1 MFDPFRKEE
10 IRSLREKI
18 AELEEENSK
27 LLLQLEKRDEKT
39 KKAVTTKQ
47 EAEREIN
54 EAQKRISTLEGEL
67 EKLKVET
74 KSELSFRFS
83 VNFAGNRFEDVLF
96 LLDSM
101 RSKLSTLITIYLAK
115 DRTLENIPKDVFDLM
130 ESSSISQI
138 EKINSST
145 GKVIFYDADNIV
157 RLVILPVFP
166 IQDTEYVIDIRFKTG
181 PLKDSIHVEKILVI
195 NAHAGETFIGIM
207 EAGAFIEHELI
218 RSSVMGKHSK
228 GGWSQKRFQ
237 SLVEEDIKHHADKVR
252 DALHP
257 IIEKNRDIQY
267 IFAGGEGRLIKMI
280 LEGYEYPVVSKS
292 IDPQAMSP
300 QQVLKEIMSVRL
312 YGL

>member
-10 IRSLREKI
+10 IRNLREKI

-27 LLLQLEKRDEKT
+27 LSLQLEKRDEKT

-83 VNFAGNRFEDVLF
+83 VNFSGNRFEDVLF

-115 DRTLENIPKDVFDLM
+115 DRTLENIPKDVNALM

-207 EAGAFIEHELI
+207 ETGAFIEHELI

>member
-1 MFDPFRKEE
+1 
-10 IRSLREKI
+10 
-18 AELEEENSK
+18 
-27 LLLQLEKRDEKT
+27 
-39 KKAVTTKQ
+39 
-47 EAEREIN
+47 
-54 EAQKRISTLEGEL
+54 
-67 EKLKVET
+67 
-74 KSELSFRFS
+74 
-83 VNFAGNRFEDVLF
+83 
-96 LLDSM
+96 
-101 RSKLSTLITIYLAK
+101 

-130 ESSSISQI
+130 ESSSISHI

-166 IQDTEYVIDIRFKTG
+166 IQDTEYVLDKRFKTD
-181 PLKDSIHVEKILVI
+181 PLKDSLQMEKILVI

-207 EAGAFIEHELI
+207 ETGAFIEHELI

-267 IFAGGEGRLIKMI
+267 VFSAGEGRLLKMI
-280 LEGYEYPVVSKS
+280 LEGYEYPVASKS
-292 IDPQAMSP
+292 IDPQALNP
-300 QQVLKEIMSVRL
+300 QQVLKEVMSVRM

>member
-27 LLLQLEKRDEKT
+27 LSLQLEKRDEKT

-83 VNFAGNRFEDVLF
+83 VNFSGNRFEDVLF

>member
-10 IRSLREKI
+10 IRNLREKI

-27 LLLQLEKRDEKT
+27 LSLQLEKRDEKT

-83 VNFAGNRFEDVLF
+83 VNFSGNRFEDVLF

-195 NAHAGETFIGIM
+195 NAH
-207 EAGAFIEHELI
+207 
-218 RSSVMGKHSK
+218 
-228 GGWSQKRFQ
+228 
-237 SLVEEDIKHHADKVR
+237 
-252 DALHP
+252 
-257 IIEKNRDIQY
+257 
-267 IFAGGEGRLIKMI
+267 
-280 LEGYEYPVVSKS
+280 
-292 IDPQAMSP
+292 
-300 QQVLKEIMSVRL
+300 
-312 YGL
+312 

>member
-83 VNFAGNRFEDVLF
+83 VNFSGNRFEDVLF

>member
-10 IRSLREKI
+10 IRNLREKI

-27 LLLQLEKRDEKT
+27 LSLQLEKRDEKT
-39 KKAVTTKQ
+39 KKALTTKQ

-67 EKLKVET
+67 EKLKGET
-74 KSELSFRFS
+74 KNDLNFRFS
-83 VNFAGNRFEDVLF
+83 VNFTGNRFEDVLF

-101 RSKLSTLITIYLAK
+101 RSKLSTLITIYLGK
-115 DRTLENIPKDVFDLM
+115 DRTLENMPKDVFDLM
-130 ESSSISQI
+130 ESSSISHI

-166 IQDTEYVIDIRFKTG
+166 IIDTEYVLDRQYKTG
-181 PLKDSIHVEKILVI
+181 PLKDRLHGEKILVI

-207 EAGAFIEHELI
+207 EPGAFIEHELI

-252 DALHP
+252 DALCP

-267 IFAGGEGRLIKMI
+267 VFAGGEGRLIKMI

-292 IDPQAMSP
+292 IDPQALNP